1 MDLELSGKCA
11 LVTGSSRGIGRAIAE
26 VLLREGASICLCA
39 RQVEDLERAAA
50 EIARGGKVSSV
61 AADVATPEGAGR
73 AVAEALRQLGRLDIL
88 INNAGGGRGTGP
100 FDRVDEAGWREV
112 VDANLLSAVWTSRPA
127 VEWMKRNGGGVIVH
141 ISSIYGRE
149 YGPSAPYVA
158 VKAGV
163 IALAKEMAVDL
174 AKHGIRVNSV
184 APGSIWVPGGTWERR
199 KTEDPERV
207 EKLLREELP
216 WRRFGRPEEV
226 AELVAFLCSPR
237 ASWVTGAC
245 IPVDGA
251 QGRAL

>member
-1 MDLELSGKCA
+1 MDLELAGKCA

-26 VLLREGASICLCA
+26 VLVREGASVCLCA
-39 RQVEDLERAAA
+39 RRQDDLNRAAS
-50 EIARGGKVSSV
+50 ELGRSGKVCAV
-61 AADVATPEGAGR
+61 AADVATPEGAER
-73 AVAEALRQLGRLDIL
+73 AVAAALQHLGRVDIL
-88 INNAGGGRGTGP
+88 INNAGGSRGTGP
-100 FDRVDEAGWREV
+100 FDRADEAGWREV
-112 VDANLLSAVWTSRPA
+112 VDANLFSAVWTSRPA
-127 VEWMKRNGGGVIVH
+127 VEWMKKNGGGVIVH

-158 VKAGV
+158 TKAGV

-174 AKHGIRVNSV
+174 AKHAIRVNSV

-199 KTEDPERV
+199 KAEDPERV
-207 EKLLREELP
+207 EKLVRDELP

-237 ASWVTGAC
+237 ASWLSGAC
-245 IPVDGA
+245 VPVDGA

>member
-26 VLLREGASICLCA
+26 VLVREGTSVCLCA
-39 RQVEDLERAAA
+39 RRAEDLERAAA
-50 EIARGGKVSSV
+50 ELARDGKVRAVVS
-61 AADVATPEGAGR
+61 DVATPEGGAR
-73 AVAEALRQLGRLDIL
+73 AVASALEQLGGLDIL
-88 INNAGGGRGTGP
+88 VNNAGGSRGTGT
-100 FDRVDEAGWREV
+100 FDRVDETGWRQV
-112 VDANLLSAVWTSRPA
+112 VDGNLLSAVWSSRPA
-127 VEWMKRNGGGVIVH
+127 VEWMKRNGGGAIVH

-158 VKAGV
+158 AKAGV
-163 IALAKEMAVDL
+163 IALAKEMAIDL
-174 AKHGIRVNSV
+174 AKHAIRVNSV

-199 KTEDPERV
+199 QTEDPERV
-207 EKLLREELP
+207 EKLLRDELP
-216 WRRFGRPEEV
+216 WHRFGRPEEV

-237 ASWVTGAC
+237 ASWLSGAC